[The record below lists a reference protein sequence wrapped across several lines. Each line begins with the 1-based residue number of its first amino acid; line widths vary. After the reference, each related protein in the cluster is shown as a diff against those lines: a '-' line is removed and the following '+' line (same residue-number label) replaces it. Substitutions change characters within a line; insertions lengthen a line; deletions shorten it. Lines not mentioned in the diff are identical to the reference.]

1 MQSNNVKYFERRK
14 GPDLLVKWVKWTGIV
29 SWIVLFSI
37 MLITDM
43 AKPPIETFFD
53 RMFNVKLRTYWDT
66 GLIRLALVFMV
77 VLFLLSVAGI
87 IANSM
92 RHRRKTDRYNKSVI
106 FSATASFI
114 GILFYIFYFQLF

>member
-1 MQSNNVKYFERRK
+1 M
-14 GPDLLVKWVKWTGIV
+14 LVKWVKWTGIV